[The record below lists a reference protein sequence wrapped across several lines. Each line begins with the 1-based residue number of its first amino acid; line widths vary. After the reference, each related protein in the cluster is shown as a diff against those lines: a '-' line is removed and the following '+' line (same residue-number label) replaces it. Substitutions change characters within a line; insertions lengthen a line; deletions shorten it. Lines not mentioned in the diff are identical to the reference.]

1 MSNRVRASRKIIV
14 GDEGWNPEIVATLP
28 MRFSKLVALNRR
40 HRKRRQIAE
49 RSVPVMLRP
58 GRRIEIARDGRKRQ
72 QLLGTLAHPDNN
84 GATARIAN

>member
-14 GDEGWNPEIVATLP
+14 GDEGWNLEIVATLP
-28 MRFSKLVALNRR
+28 MCFFKLVALHCR

-49 RSVPVMLRP
+49 RGVPVMRGP
-58 GRRIEIARDGRKRQ
+58 GHRIEIARDRRKRP

-84 GATARIAN
+84 GATAGIAN